1 MAFLGWSL
9 SPSYEV
15 ALYTCLLLFL
25 WFLIRLVASTMNNLI
40 TFFREGSITVDPY
53 LNNVVYPCSY
63 WSEKCK
69 RPYQEDRFY
78 MTKAQKHDTSLYGV
92 FDGHGGTRAAQHC
105 KEHMLQAISSDSEWD
120 KDPLQ
125 SFVRNFVSVD
135 QAFSALAR
143 SNTNWNDGSTA
154 IVAAITNNKIFVA
167 NGNNFPQFSLIFS
180 FAYFFIYY
188 DYILLF

>member
-1 MAFLGWSL
+1 MLK
-9 SPSYEV
+9 P
-15 ALYTCLLLFL
+15 
-25 WFLIRLVASTMNNLI
+25 
-40 TFFREGSITVDPY
+40 
-53 LNNVVYPCSY
+53 
-63 WSEKCK
+63 
-69 RPYQEDRFY
+69 RP
-78 MTKAQKHDTSLYGV
+78 
-92 FDGHGGTRAAQHC
+92 
-105 KEHMLQAISSDSEWD
+105 ISF
-120 KDPLQ
+120 
-125 SFVRNFVSVD
+125 SFTDFSVD